1 MTIDISAN
9 AARVTYSLGAG
20 SSQQAFTVSFEFF
33 EDSDLKVYVDNT
45 LKSISTHYAVSG
57 GSGSTGTVTFG
68 SALTGITGGSKI
80 TITRATV
87 IERTTDFSSGAD
99 INRAALNTQ
108 LDTITAIAA
117 DNRDRINRTM
127 TVSDFEVPPSLVLP
141 SLASRKGTVLGFN
154 SSTGSPEAG
163 PSIATVQSLSEVTAS
178 INLLGTSA
186 AVQDIALLGVPAVI
200 EDMGLLATS
209 ATIADL
215 AMLATS
221 AIVADLAILATND
234 VVSDM
239 NTLGTSDVV
248 NDLNV
253 LGTSANVTNMAT
265 LGASGVV
272 GAIANVSANINSVN
286 GFDDKYRI
294 GSSDPSSALDEGDL
308 FYNTT
313 ANVLKVYNGSAWE
326 QGVTAGSGF
335 LALSGGT
342 VVGAL
347 RTTLATEALIFKND
361 DVISANLTIE
371 AGKNSASFGPITV
384 ANGVTVTIPDNATY
398 VVI

>member
-127 TVSDFEVPPSLVLP
+127 TVSDFEIPPSLVLP
-141 SLASRKGTVLGFN
+141 SLASRKGKVLGFN
-154 SSTGSPEAG
+154 SSTGSPQAD
-163 PSIATVQSLSEVTAS
+163 TA
-178 INLLGTSA
+178 
-186 AVQDIALLGVPAVI
+186 
-200 EDMGLLATS
+200 
-209 ATIADL
+209 
-215 AMLATS
+215 
-221 AIVADLAILATND
+221 
-234 VVSDM
+234 
-239 NTLGTSDVV
+239 
-248 NDLNV
+248 
-253 LGTSANVTNMAT
+253 
-265 LGASGVV
+265 VV
-272 GAIANVSANINSVN
+272 GAA
-286 GFDDKYRI
+286 
-294 GSSDPSSALDEGDL
+294 
-308 FYNTT
+308 
-313 ANVLKVYNGSAWE
+313 
-326 QGVTAGSGF
+326 
-335 LALSGGT
+335 
-342 VVGAL
+342 
-347 RTTLATEALIFKND
+347 
-361 DVISANLTIE
+361 
-371 AGKNSASFGPITV
+371 
-384 ANGVTVTIPDNATY
+384 VTVST
-398 VVI
+398 VSVGG